1 MLAKY
6 NIISISVTKSG
17 TDITLHSILLN
28 RCVTVPAINPITA
41 NLIIAALRNNIESQL
56 QVLGKWVIKIHNKK
70 HYKVFCLC
78 FIDPDFGLQYIP
90 GYTPLE
96 MVMYQIANQ

>member
-28 RCVTVPAINPITA
+28 RCVTVPVINPITA
-41 NLIIAALRNNIESQL
+41 NLIIAALRNNIES
-56 QVLGKWVIKIHNKK
+56 
-70 HYKVFCLC
+70 
-78 FIDPDFGLQYIP
+78 
-90 GYTPLE
+90 
-96 MVMYQIANQ
+96 